1 MPRRKI
7 IDIDEIEGIIGR
19 AGVCHL
25 GLVDGDEPYVV
36 PVSFGYERCALYFH
50 GNLTGR
56 KIELIKKNNRVCFEM
71 ETDVAVKEA
80 EQACDWGI
88 KYLSVIGVG
97 RAYILENDEQKSH
110 ALNLITERYTGRV
123 LSFPKSE
130 LDKTLVIK
138 IDIESI
144 TGKQLYSS

>member
-7 IDIDEIEGIIGR
+7 TDINEIEGIIGK

-36 PVSFGYERCALYFH
+36 PVSFGYERGALYFH

-56 KIELIKKNNRVCFEM
+56 KVELIQKNNRVCFEM
-71 ETDVAVKEA
+71 EVDVEVKKA
-80 EQACDWGI
+80 DKACDWGI

-110 ALNLITERYTGRV
+110 ALGLITKRYTGSV
-123 LSFPKSE
+123 LGFPKSE
-130 LDKTLVIK
+130 MDKTLVVK

-144 TGKQLYSS
+144 TGKQLY

>member
-7 IDIDEIEGIIGR
+7 TDINEIEGIIGK

-36 PVSFGYERCALYFH
+36 PVSFGYERGALYFH

-56 KIELIKKNNRVCFEM
+56 KVELIKKNNRVCFEM
-71 ETDVAVKEA
+71 EVDVEVKKA
-80 EQACDWGI
+80 DKACDWGI

-97 RAYILENDEQKSH
+97 RAYILKHDEQKSH
-110 ALNLITERYTGRV
+110 ALNLITERYTGSA

-130 LDKTLVIK
+130 LDKTLVVK
-138 IDIESI
+138 VDIESI
-144 TGKQLYSS
+144 TGKQLY

>member
-7 IDIDEIEGIIGR
+7 TDINEIEGIIGK

-36 PVSFGYERCALYFH
+36 PVSFGYERGALYFH
-50 GNLTGR
+50 GNLKGR

-71 ETDVAVKEA
+71 ETDVSVKEA

-110 ALNLITERYTGRV
+110 ALNLITERYTGSV
-123 LSFPKSE
+123 LSFQKSE
-130 LDKTLVIK
+130 MDKTLVVK
-138 IDIESI
+138 IDIESM

>member
-7 IDIDEIEGIIGR
+7 TDINEIEGIIGK

-25 GLVDGDEPYVV
+25 GLVDGNEPYVV
-36 PVSFGYERCALYFH
+36 PVSFGYERGALYFH

-56 KIELIKKNNRVCFEM
+56 KIELITKNNRVCFEM
-71 ETDVAVKEA
+71 EVDVTVKEA

-88 KYLSVIGVG
+88 RYLSVIGVG

-110 ALNLITERYTGRV
+110 ALGLITERYTGSA

-130 LDKTLVIK
+130 LDKTLVVK
-138 IDIESI
+138 VDIESM
-144 TGKQLYSS
+144 TGKQLF

>member
-7 IDIDEIEGIIGR
+7 TDINEIEEIINK

-36 PVSFGYERCALYFH
+36 PVSFGYERGALYFH
-50 GNLTGR
+50 GNMKGR
-56 KIELIKKNNRVCFEM
+56 KIELIRKNNRVCFEM
-71 ETDVAVKEA
+71 ETDVEVKEA

-88 KYLSVIGVG
+88 RYLSVIGVG
-97 RAYILENDEQKSH
+97 KAYILENDEQKSH
-110 ALNLITERYTGRV
+110 ALNIITERYAGRV
-123 LSFPKSE
+123 LDFPKSE
-130 LDKTLVIK
+130 MDKTLVVK
-138 IDIESI
+138 IDIESM